1 MSDTPAFNNG
11 NDARNDV
18 SNDDGTGAD
27 GLPDA
32 DRRKLPRTRISN
44 AIDRFI
50 LAIGNAMSWIWVL
63 LIIGIITNVTLRYV
77 FGRATVWLEE
87 LQLYFYAIGFII
99 GLSYAITWDRH
110 VRVDALAD
118 RWKPRTRAWIELFGM
133 LFLLLP
139 FSITILLEAV
149 SYTLTSIRL
158 GEGSPSPGGLPHTWI
173 LKSFIVWGFALIF
186 LAAFSRMLRC
196 TALLFERPRPLW

>member
-1 MSDTPAFNNG
+1 MSETPTPNF
-11 NDARNDV
+11 
-18 SNDDGTGAD
+18 DGTDPD
-27 GLPDA
+27 GLPD
-32 DRRKLPRTRISN
+32 DRRSLPRTRLSN

-50 LAIGNAMSWIWVL
+50 MAVGNVASWIWVL
-63 LIIGIITNVTLRYV
+63 LILGIILNVTLRYV

-99 GLSYAITWDRH
+99 GLSYAITWNRH

-118 RWKPRTRAWIELFGM
+118 RWSPRTRAWIELLGM

-139 FSITILLEAV
+139 FSVSILIEAV
-149 SYTLTSIRL
+149 PYALTSL
-158 GEGSPSPGGLPHTWI
+158 HLNEGSPSPGGMPYTWI

-196 TALLFERPRPLW
+196 TALLFERPRPIW